1 MHLLQKIFKQ
11 EKTISIKTDRIVILY
26 IFVIL
31 LACIKQLYGVRYHLD
46 LPFFDESDYLK
57 KGFFLGKQAFNDW
70 GPSYNLWYYLISKL
84 SNNAVQTFYLNYS
97 ILIILIPILNFILL
111 IRLEINKNLALILTL
126 LFLMQPMLSVN
137 FTFVSHFCLIIILTA
152 FILITYQK
160 ENQSKI
166 IIAFTAAY
174 ICMYARQEF
183 LLIAASILLVYFVA
197 IFFDKKIKWSFALV
211 GVCLTIL
218 ILYFIF
224 GFISFK
230 ALGIDRSYFAFIQ
243 HFYINYSIW
252 TKKLLPI
259 EQFIA
264 LDIFHG
270 SKTMF
275 QCLLSEPLI
284 FMKHMS
290 TNFLNYLVSLYKYL
304 ENFILPQS
312 IFHYLGKFKHLL
324 FLILIIYFVYL
335 IVKKKSY
342 KNLINNIRNFTISNL
357 LTLLFFSWSFFSIF
371 FIFPE
376 RHYIILQFIW
386 WIYLIAVILN
396 NHINWLENKIV
407 FIIILIIVLLFVPT
421 SKSINYFHTS
431 ILDAK
436 KQPFLKTINYLK
448 KNNDHKSH
456 IIFSSE
462 KGFNTYLPKNYQ
474 EQFLEMDSIIP
485 YRKNGI
491 LNIEKYLSDKNISI
505 IFMNEKMQILIQENL
520 GETGK
525 IILNTPEKIGFR
537 KEIIDQNL
545 QTYILTKEN

>member
-57 KGFFLGKQAFNDW
+57 KGFFLDKQAFNDW

-84 SNNAVQTFYLNYS
+84 SNNAVQTFYLNYC
-97 ILIILIPILNFILL
+97 ILIILIPILIFILL

-230 ALGIDRSYFAFIQ
+230 A
-243 HFYINYSIW
+243 
-252 TKKLLPI
+252 
-259 EQFIA
+259 
-264 LDIFHG
+264 
-270 SKTMF
+270 
-275 QCLLSEPLI
+275 
-284 FMKHMS
+284 
-290 TNFLNYLVSLYKYL
+290 
-304 ENFILPQS
+304 
-312 IFHYLGKFKHLL
+312 
-324 FLILIIYFVYL
+324 
-335 IVKKKSY
+335 
-342 KNLINNIRNFTISNL
+342 
-357 LTLLFFSWSFFSIF
+357 
-371 FIFPE
+371 
-376 RHYIILQFIW
+376 
-386 WIYLIAVILN
+386 
-396 NHINWLENKIV
+396 
-407 FIIILIIVLLFVPT
+407 
-421 SKSINYFHTS
+421 
-431 ILDAK
+431 
-436 KQPFLKTINYLK
+436 
-448 KNNDHKSH
+448 
-456 IIFSSE
+456 
-462 KGFNTYLPKNYQ
+462 
-474 EQFLEMDSIIP
+474 
-485 YRKNGI
+485 
-491 LNIEKYLSDKNISI
+491 
-505 IFMNEKMQILIQENL
+505 
-520 GETGK
+520 
-525 IILNTPEKIGFR
+525 
-537 KEIIDQNL
+537 
-545 QTYILTKEN
+545 